1 MIETIMH
8 EIGLPWAYHHYA
20 EGESPDPPFM
30 LYLYPQSNNFGADN
44 IVYAKG
50 TTVYIELYTDRKDP
64 SLEEQIE
71 SILESRSIY
80 WDKSE
85 VWIESEKLY
94 EVLYSFETE
103 VK

>member
-1 MIETIMH
+1 MINTIMQ

-30 LYLYPQSNNFGADN
+30 LYLYPQSENFGADN

-50 TTVYIELYTDRKDP
+50 TSVYLELYMDLKDP

-71 SILESRSIY
+71 SILQSRSIF
-80 WDKSE
+80 WEKSE